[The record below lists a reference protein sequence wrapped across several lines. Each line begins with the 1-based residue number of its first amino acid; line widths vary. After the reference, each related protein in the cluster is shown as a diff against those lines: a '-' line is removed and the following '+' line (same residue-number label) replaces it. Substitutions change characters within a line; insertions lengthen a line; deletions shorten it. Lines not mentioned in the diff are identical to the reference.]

1 MHLLEIRAISNL
13 MTGVGDQFVEDTEED
28 IQKTA
33 EELLLE
39 AIKRYDDDKTKKTS
53 RNDHP
58 EWFAPQPGNHDTG
71 VHIKWQ
77 TKEDYFNQKF
87 EDRINRF
94 CSSRRSPSE
103 RQRRQAGTFEKLRNN
118 IKRKYQKKVDE
129 VEKEF
134 CQIKNSKKE
143 TESRKHFDRKSTVR
157 MCSELGEYRCKSYL
171 QEDCPH
177 SHSINPYRSRG
188 ETVLFSTWTLDHM

>member
-1 MHLLEIRAISNL
+1 MHFLEIRAISNL
-13 MTGVGDQFVEDTEED
+13 MTGVGDKFVEDTEED

-87 EDRINRF
+87 EDRINKF

-103 RQRRQAGTFEKLRNN
+103 RRRRRQAGTFEKLRNN

-134 CQIKNSKKE
+134 CQIKNSKKDN
-143 TESRKHFDRKSTVR
+143 RKYLDRRSPQFR
-157 MCSELGEYRCKSYL
+157 MCLDDLGEFKCR
-171 QEDCPH
+171 QECVTNH
-177 SHSINPYRSRG
+177 HINPYRSRDDRL
-188 ETVLFSTWTLDHM
+188 LFQAWQLDHM